1 MEKIASF
8 FRVLIPLVLCIMPG
22 WGHIWVHRYNRGLSI
37 FILFF
42 TIGNGLILLI
52 LNAATQ
58 NYSTLMT
65 VGQAAL
71 VGLFVFAIVDIIR
84 ITVWLKSKTVAN
96 RRRGQYRRSL
106 VHFLRGEYE
115 MAENQANRMI
125 RTDPLDSGALM
136 VLGMI
141 QREAGEPKKALR
153 TFRRGLRAVTSDY
166 WHEDLRRE
174 IEVTRNNY

>member
-1 MEKIASF
+1 MGKIASF
-8 FRVLIPLVLCIMPG
+8 FRVLFPLVLCVVPG

-42 TIGNGLILLI
+42 AIANGLILLI
-52 LNAATQ
+52 LNAATED
-58 NYSTLMT
+58 YATYMTL
-65 VGQAAL
+65 GKAAL
-71 VGLFVFAIVDIIR
+71 VGLFVFAVVDIIR
-84 ITVWLKSKTVAN
+84 ITVWLKSKKVAN

-115 MAENQANRMI
+115 MAESQANRMI
-125 RTDPLDSGALM
+125 RTDPLDSGALI

-141 QREAGEPKKALR
+141 QRESGEPKKALR
-153 TFRRGLRAVTSDY
+153 TFRRGLRAATSEY

-174 IEVTRNNY
+174 IEVTRNLH